1 MLSTVD
7 WTPYGD
13 IVTGSLDE
21 TVRVWNHSHTL
32 GDSESGGHGKDS
44 LLEKK
49 CFEGHELGV
58 VSAKVHKDG
67 KMLAASSLDSHIRV
81 YNFSTGQLD
90 KVLDAGPIESWS
102 IAFHP
107 RNTC

>member
-1 MLSTVD
+1 MLSTNFAA
-7 WTPYGD
+7 PAC
-13 IVTGSLDE
+13 
-21 TVRVWNHSHTL
+21 VWNHSHTL

-44 LLEKK
+44 LVEKK

-67 KMLAASSLDSHIRV
+67 KVMAASSLDSHIRV

-90 KVLDAGPIESWS
+90 KVLGPCLSS
-102 IAFHP
+102 PSSLGH
-107 RNTC
+107 